1 MSFEI
6 GQLLGT
12 LLILAAAAAQ
22 AQPSAPESEEERL
35 RRMAEMVNRPVVYKV
50 PGMDQVKVRKDLVY
64 KETSDANVRMDVY
77 TPPGLAAGEKRPAVI
92 FIHGGA
98 ATAYRPKDWGIY
110 QSWGRLVAASGMTAV
125 TFTHRLGFPKTAIL
139 EGASDVADAIAY
151 VRAHA
156 AELGVD
162 GDRLCLAAY
171 SAGGPMLSS
180 FLADPPPYVR
190 CLVAFYTIMDI
201 RQSEPHR
208 QSETAETL
216 ERFSPIVQIAKA
228 PTRVP
233 PLFLARGGQDQIPG
247 LLDTL
252 DRFAA
257 EALKQNIPLTLANH
271 PQGVHGFD
279 NQNDDE
285 RSKEIVAGAVEFM
298 RRQLVLDAAA
308 PSEAREEAL
317 IELERRRS
325 QAIWVTDLNTLDGI
339 YADDFRGLLA
349 NGRFVNKAELFE
361 VFKTQDPALRFTIE
375 ELDARVLGDT
385 AVTHGKITG
394 RTPQGEIVI
403 LSKFTHVLVWRDG
416 RWQVVEGANTPLP
429 RG

>member
-1 MSFEI
+1 VSIEI
-6 GQLLGT
+6 ARLLGA
-12 LLILAAAAAQ
+12 LLIVAAASAH
-22 AQPSAPESEEERL
+22 AQPPAQESEEARL
-35 RRMAEMVNRPVVYKV
+35 RRMAEIVNRPVVYKV

-64 KETSDANVRMDVY
+64 KETADANVRMDVY
-77 TPPGLAAGEKRPAVI
+77 TPPGLTAGEKRPAVV

-98 ATAYRPKDWGIY
+98 ATAYRPKEWGIY
-110 QSWGRLVAASGMTAV
+110 QSWGRLVAASGMVGV

-139 EGASDVADAIAY
+139 DGASDVADAIAY

-156 AELGVD
+156 ADLGVD

-171 SAGGPMLSS
+171 SAGGPMLSP
-180 FLADPPPYVR
+180 FLGDPRPYVR

-216 ERFSPIVQIAKA
+216 EKFSPIVQIAKA
-228 PTRVP
+228 PARVP

-252 DRFAA
+252 DRFVA

-285 RSKEIVAGAVEFM
+285 RSREILAQAVEFM
-298 RRQLVLDAAA
+298 KGHLGLNTA
-308 PSEAREEAL
+308 PPSREEAL

-325 QAIWVTDLNTLDGI
+325 QAIWVTDLKTLDGI

-385 AVTHGKITG
+385 AVTHGKFTG

-403 LSKFTHVLVWRDG
+403 LSKFTHVLLWRDG